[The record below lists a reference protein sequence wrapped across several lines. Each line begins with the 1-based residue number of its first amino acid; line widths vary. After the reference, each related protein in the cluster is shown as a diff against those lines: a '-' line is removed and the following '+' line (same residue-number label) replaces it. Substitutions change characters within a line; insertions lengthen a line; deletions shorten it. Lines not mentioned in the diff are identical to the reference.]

1 MKKTIK
7 KAQMG
12 GSYAQRRA
20 YKSAGA
26 GKPSPSFSPSPEKN
40 SKTRTTKAPAE
51 GSDISKYTRNNKS
64 DLIKMASERSSVIN
78 APGVKYTSVV
88 AGPVY
93 KGKTPVK
100 PNAAQQKSADEY
112 YRKLASGPKKTT
124 APKAATSSE
133 SKRKPVRTAAVAVT
147 AKRDITKQGA
157 PSKPS
162 VPGIQKGPV
171 KRKYSD
177 SQIKIMKIMQK
188 GKQADGTMSE
198 SAQRKI
204 QAVRAKERASNKK
217 ALRKSARASKFNA
230 RKIKKSGK

>member
-26 GKPSPSFSPSPEKN
+26 GKPSPSSSPSPEKN

-64 DLIKMASERSSVIN
+64 DLIKIASQRSSVIN
-78 APGVKYTSVV
+78 APGVKYTSFY

-93 KGKTPVK
+93 KGKTSVK

-112 YRKLASGPKKTT
+112 YTKLASGPKKTT
-124 APKAATSSE
+124 APKASSE
-133 SKRKPVRTAAVAVT
+133 AKRKPVRTAAVEFS

-162 VPGIQKGPV
+162 VPGIQKGPE
-171 KRKYSD
+171 KRKFSD
-177 SQIKIMKIMQK
+177 KEIKMMEIMQK
-188 GKQADGTMSE
+188 GKKKDGTMKT

-204 QAVRAKERASNKK
+204 QKI
-217 ALRKSARASKFNA
+217 RKSK
-230 RKIKKSGK
+230 